1 VRLPAAV
8 GLILLCAGPA
18 LLCGAPALGADDAVT
33 AAARFYAV
41 YGSFH
46 PSDGIPDAGGR
57 ARYAPVLS
65 DRLIKQL
72 VEASRASDRFNA
84 KNRGSPPML
93 EGDLFTS
100 QFEGATS
107 WKIGVCSGDARAA
120 HCAVSLRYEQGQPKP
135 VTWTDTIY
143 LVAEQ
148 GGWRV
153 DDIGYGAGF
162 AFGNTGRLSETLKT
176 VLRDAQ

>member
-1 VRLPAAV
+1 VKFASAFALV
-8 GLILLCAGPA
+8 LLSS
-18 LLCGAPALGADDAVT
+18 APALAADDAVAA

-41 YGSFH
+41 YGTFH
-46 PSDGIPDAGGR
+46 PSDGIPNAGGR

-65 DRLIKQL
+65 DRLSKQL
-72 VEASRASDRFNA
+72 VEAAHASDHFNA
-84 KNRGSPPML
+84 KNPGSPPML

-107 WKIGVCSGDARAA
+107 WTIGACSGDAKAA
-120 HCAVSLRYEQGQPKP
+120 HCPVGLRYGQGKSKP
-135 VTWTDTIY
+135 VTWTDTVY
-143 LVAEQ
+143 LVADP

-153 DDIGYGAGF
+153 DDISYGAGF
-162 AFGNTGRLSETLKT
+162 AFGNTGRLSETLKS